1 MPSLLSAPAAWL
13 DSDPTRWYV
22 VFSDGGERLWWWDIF
37 TRQGFRHVFALR
49 WDGWNWLLF
58 DPSGQYT
65 DVAII
70 SAASEDALG
79 RLVPPGAT
87 VLEVEAFRRRDRIRG
102 RWWIGPMTCVEQIKA
117 LLGLPVGWVFTPWQ
131 LFTYL
136 SEAVDGFQ
144 QQRLQLGRS
153 PWSNRHA
160 GPERENTDAE
170 KGRAG
175 RAARRPFTVRRIH
188 LP

>member
-1 MPSLLSAPAAWL
+1 MTRPTLLSAPAAWL
-13 DSDPTRWYV
+13 DSDPTRWYL
-22 VFSDGGERLWWWDIF
+22 VFCDTPGVWWWDLF
-37 TRQGFRHVFALR
+37 TRRNFRHVFALR

-58 DPSGQYT
+58 DPSAQFT

-102 RWWIGPMTCVEQIKA
+102 RWWIGPMTCVEQVKA

-131 LFTYL
+131 LYRYL
-136 SEAVDGFQ
+136 SEAADGADDET
-144 QQRLQLGRS
+144 G
-153 PWSNRHA
+153 A
-160 GPERENTDAE
+160 
-170 KGRAG
+170 AG
-175 RAARRPFTVRRIH
+175 RRAPKQPGYPRATPARSQRHCAVRRRPLSTD
-188 LP
+188 